1 MAEDKKKNEK
11 KRWFKDLKTELK
23 KVTWLTPKQLA
34 KNTAAVIVLVLIV
47 AVIVF
52 VLDRIFLFV
61 DEQGIEKLKGFVQKE
76 ETVQVE
82 EEKTDSENSEIETTV
97 DETIENTTTENEI
110 ETDSSKENTEA
121 EDTENESSIQT
132 EENVSE

>member
-1 MAEDKKKNEK
+1 MADEKKKNEK
-11 KRWFKDLKTELK
+11 KHWFKDLRTELK

-61 DEQGIEKLKGFVQKE
+61 DEQGIKKLKDFVQNE
-76 ETVQVE
+76 EVVQVE
-82 EEKTDSENSEIETTV
+82 DEQEDSES
-97 DETIENTTTENEI
+97 NEI
-110 ETDSSKENTEA
+110 ENIVDDAIEDVINEEDSNSKEQITE
-121 EDTENESSIQT
+121 EPVNESETTIKT
-132 EENVSE
+132 DEENVSE

>member
-1 MAEDKKKNEK
+1 MADEKKKNEK
-11 KRWFKDLKTELK
+11 KHWFKDLRTELK

-61 DEQGIEKLKGFVQKE
+61 DEQGIEKLKGFVQKD

-82 EEKTDSENSEIETTV
+82 DENNSQSSEVETIVNEAIEDTTNQEDSNSNLNEENTE
-97 DETIENTTTENEI
+97 IENT
-110 ETDSSKENTEA
+110 
-121 EDTENESSIQT
+121 EDNKSQT